1 MRHFSP
7 LPSSTPQKPFPAGL
21 ALLLLFNTAVI
32 FGIYCYFVMRLN
44 YIWVFWLYYA
54 ALAAVALG
62 YVIYNRGFVGKNLSP
77 DMLAGSMTLEE
88 KQEFIRECKERQS
101 KSKWVLTILVP
112 LMLVFAVDMI
122 YLFVLPLFSGWFQ

>member
-1 MRHFSP
+1 MK
-7 LPSSTPQKPFPAGL
+7 LDNKKV
-21 ALLLLFNTAVI
+21 LLLLLANTVILMVLYFWFPSQFHFSYMPMIYLAV
-32 FGIYCYFVMRLN
+32 GAVLA
-44 YIWVFWLYYA
+44 LY
-54 ALAAVALG
+54 